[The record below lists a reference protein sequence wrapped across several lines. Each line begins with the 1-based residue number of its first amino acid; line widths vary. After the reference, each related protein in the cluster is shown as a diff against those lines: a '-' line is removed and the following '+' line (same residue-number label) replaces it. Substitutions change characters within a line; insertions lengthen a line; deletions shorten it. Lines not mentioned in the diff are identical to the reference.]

1 MLQSY
6 GEDLQGKKVSHRT
19 VNRNTG
25 IIMSVGSR
33 VPDIH
38 REVVPVSNLCRE
50 LHILLSV
57 EWVSRNDNSTANEL
71 SRVENATDHM
81 LDP

>member
-1 MLQSY
+1 MLELY
-6 GEDLQGKKVSHRT
+6 GEDLQGKKVCHRT

-25 IIMSVGSR
+25 IIMSVGSQ

-38 REVVPVSNLCRE
+38 KLCRE